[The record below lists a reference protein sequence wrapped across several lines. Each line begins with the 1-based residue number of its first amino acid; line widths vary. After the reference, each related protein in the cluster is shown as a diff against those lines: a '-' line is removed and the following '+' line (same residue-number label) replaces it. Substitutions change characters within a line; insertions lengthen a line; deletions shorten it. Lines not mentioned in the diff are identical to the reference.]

1 MKTLKI
7 TTESRAYTELEA
19 KEAIE
24 TFRKEARE
32 KGYIVAAAGYTYKTK
47 KKAGLV
53 IAEAWICKCV
63 AEYNP
68 IWEENEN
75 ARNKND

>member
-24 TFRKEARE
+24 SFRKEAYE
-32 KGYIVAAAGYTYKTK
+32 KGYIVAAAGYTHKTK

-68 IWEENEN
+68 IWEEGEDGKS
-75 ARNKND
+75 KNN